1 LDAILLGID
10 GTGVINKA
18 DYRREMGTS
27 FVRYLVNR
35 TPARLK
41 QYHQGP
47 WYEGFDMGV
56 LVDKAYTFV
65 HLSVAAQPQARI
77 FLTGYS
83 RGGAGVIAVADRL
96 SEDGVSVDGM
106 ILFDA
111 VDRSLAI
118 NSTEIPRNVLRLVHA
133 RRNPQTNSRHS
144 FSNCGT
150 VWHAPT
156 KTTQAFFWGNHGA
169 LGGVPNL
176 PPKDAKSTDL
186 ISEYFEPTGSKVSYA
201 QDRRCASEVWTWVSP
216 HVERL
221 GFLGGK
227 PSQASNT

>member
-1 LDAILLGID
+1 MTPVPSIPKKIASIDSPTGAHATSTLFGRSTAIHVGACRSIRTAPAGELQRKRRPID
-10 GTGVINKA
+10 
-18 DYRREMGTS
+18 
-27 FVRYLVNR
+27 
-35 TPARLK
+35 
-41 QYHQGP
+41 
-47 WYEGFDMGV
+47 
-56 LVDKAYTFV
+56 
-65 HLSVAAQPQARI
+65 
-77 FLTGYS
+77 
-83 RGGAGVIAVADRL
+83 VADRL

-156 KTTQAFFWGNHGA
+156 KTTQAFFWGTHGA

-227 PSQASNT
+227 PSQASNS